1 MDSPLDLLES
11 LKKKFETMTGIA
23 GPSAQSVRASVR
35 ERVAH
40 ETTFADDGTVPNNP
54 KLPFIH
60 YRSPVALPE
69 TGDPAAV
76 FETLFE
82 GNGWGSSWRN
92 GIYDYVHYHS
102 ATHEVLG
109 VARGEAKVRFG
120 GNRGKIFELGAGD
133 VAVLP
138 AGTGHQCLSA
148 SKDLLVV
155 GAYPAGGKYDEC
167 TGSSQEHAR
176 ALQSIPKVPLPDKD
190 PVYGASGPLIQAW
203 KR

>member
-1 MDSPLDLLES
+1 MPGNLHLLES
-11 LKKKFETMTGIA
+11 LKKKLETVTGMA
-23 GPSAQSVRASVR
+23 KPSAQSVRQSIR
-35 ERVAH
+35 ESVAH
-40 ETTFADDGTVPNNP
+40 ETMFADDGTIPNNP

-69 TGDPAAV
+69 TGDPAAL

-82 GNGWGSSWRN
+82 RNGWGSSWRN

-102 ATHEVLG
+102 STHEVLG
-109 VARGEAKVRFG
+109 VARGQARVRFG
-120 GNRGKIFELGAGD
+120 GKQGKIFELHAGD

-138 AGTGHQCLSA
+138 AGTGHQCLAA

-155 GAYPAGGKYDEC
+155 GAYPARGKYDEC
-167 TGSSQEHAR
+167 TGSPQEHAR
-176 ALQSIPKVPLPDKD
+176 ALQSIGKAPLPAKD
-190 PVYGASGPLIQAW
+190 PVYGAGGPLIAAW